1 MTPEI
6 YQQIKDFGITSCD
19 EYVVPNPDG
28 SYTIMLNARSATN
41 RLEEAYKHAVEHIL
55 YGDLDQEEL
64 DVNKI
69 EMIRHGIAASDDKP
83 EPVLLSE
90 EEPVPV
96 ELSKEEP
103 IQPIDW
109 EKVERRIQ
117 RARKKLSVLNRHNID
132 NFIQTRLDSGENF
145 FSTAEERWLD
155 PF

>member
-41 RLEEAYKHAVEHIL
+41 RLEKAYKHAVEHIMK
-55 YGDLDQEEL
+55 GDLDQEEL
-64 DVNKI
+64 DVNKV
-69 EMIRHGIAASDDKP
+69 EMIRHGIAT
-83 EPVLLSE
+83 VE

-96 ELSKEEP
+96 ELSEEEP
-103 IQPIDW
+103 IRVTDW
-109 EKVERRIQ
+109 EKVKKRIQ

-132 NFIQTRLDSGENF
+132 NFIQTRLDSGEDF
-145 FSTAEERWLD
+145 FAMAEDRWLE

>member
-41 RLEEAYKHAVEHIL
+41 RLEKAYKHAVEHIMK
-55 YGDLDQEEL
+55 GDLDQEEL
-64 DVNKI
+64 DVNKV
-69 EMIRHGIAASDDKP
+69 EMIRHGI
-83 EPVLLSE
+83 VTVE

-96 ELSKEEP
+96 ELSEEEP
-103 IQPIDW
+103 IRVTDW
-109 EKVERRIQ
+109 EKVKKRIQ
-117 RARKKLSVLNRHNID
+117 KAKKKLSILNRYNLD
-132 NFIQTRLDSGENF
+132 DFIQTRLDSGEDF
-145 FSTAEERWLD
+145 FAMAEARWLD